1 MRHGRRFSMLKHQ
14 LNQAK
19 MTNTSQQPTPQAPQ
33 SQLDE
38 TEAARLQLEATK
50 VIGCGIVV
58 MTLGA
63 LCAMTIIMLA
73 FLFMLMKFSDDR
85 HETPPPV
92 FAPYR

>member
-1 MRHGRRFSMLKHQ
+1 
-14 LNQAK
+14 
-19 MTNTSQQPTPQAPQ
+19 MTNTSQQPTPPTHQ

-38 TEAARLQLEATK
+38 NEAARIQLEATK
-50 VIGCGIVV
+50 VFGCGIVV

-73 FLFMLMKFSDDR
+73 FLFMLVKFSEDR
-85 HETPPPV
+85 REAPPPV